1 MNNFSSNPRSR
12 EIRQVMSSTLSTHNL
27 PGRMSTSGSSGSG
40 VESIRERIG
49 RIGSAS
55 TLTRESARESN
66 HQKAPESARFVGL
79 FRQTFPNLV
88 VLGVSEGE
96 VKIGTPWIW
105 DVAVPVGPPVI
116 LTKKRGKPRGLSVN
130 KGNRDK
136 VILDD

>member
-1 MNNFSSNPRSR
+1 MNNFSLSPRSR
-12 EIRQVMSSTLSTHNL
+12 EIRQVMSSTLSTHSG
-27 PGRMSTSGSSGSG
+27 PGKTSTSGSSGSG
-40 VESIRERIG
+40 VGSIRERIG

-79 FRQTFPNLV
+79 FRERFPNLV

-136 VILDD
+136 AILDD